1 MPELILQLL
10 PLALT
15 PLTALVPS
23 VVQRCIILAFAALY
37 FGVFVVLPNFP
48 SVRLK
53 KLEQYIEETMKIHAI
68 AVQELDKN
76 PRFVTETS
84 LKLAQ

>member
-15 PLTALVPS
+15 PLAALVPNGI
-23 VVQRCIILAFAALY
+23 QRCVVLAFAALY
-37 FGVFVVLPNFP
+37 FGVFVVLPNLP

-53 KLEQYIEETMKIHAI
+53 KLEQYIEETVNIHAI
-68 AVQELDKN
+68 AVQELDKY
-76 PRFVTETS
+76 PRFITETS